1 MNRHGQVRRIALS
14 CVWLVVFI
22 AGGTLVGWWE
32 NVDRLR
38 FAVPGFP
45 ALRPNTAMGML
56 LSAGGILLL
65 WRAETPSWR
74 RRAARGL
81 SGIIG
86 GVSLLTLLQH
96 ATGRDLGIDRL
107 LVGAATDAGAGHLI
121 RTSVFSALG
130 LLLFSSALLLLSHR
144 HARVRARH
152 QWVALAMIAVTMPSI
167 LAYLLSVA
175 DGRIY
180 NGPMLMG
187 LNAIVCLQLLAF
199 ALLGVR
205 PGEGLVKFLLTDD
218 AAGLLSRRMV
228 LALLVV
234 LPFFGWLGLHWG
246 RQGGWPVEL
255 SVTML
260 VVFCIVLMLVITA
273 ITARA
278 LHQIDIRREEAEQD
292 KERAFARLQQQAA
305 TLQEQVVNRT
315 MELAEAVTRAERL
328 ALVARHTTNAVV
340 ITDAAECIEWVND
353 AFINMTGYSAEEVLG
368 RKPLDFRT
376 GPATDVAAVGTIRSR
391 LQAGQSHKG
400 EIFSY
405 AKDGRGVW
413 LRLDVQPVRDPA
425 GGLRHFITIET
436 DITEEKRAAEALRLS
451 EERWQLALDGSDDGV
466 WDWDI
471 AGDTMWF
478 SPRWKALIGYAKEEF
493 PDHYDAWRHALHPD
507 DWPWVQAT
515 LDAYLTRR
523 SETYAVEFRMQ
534 HKNGSWRWILAR
546 GKARFSPEGRPLRM
560 IGTHT
565 DVTSWRETELALR
578 TAREQSEQ
586 FNEQLESAIARAQQS
601 AVEANLASQ
610 AKSEFL
616 AVMSHE
622 IRTPMNAV
630 IGFTSLLLDTQLNA
644 EQRDWVR
651 TVRGSG
657 EALLTIIND
666 ILDFSK
672 IESGRLE
679 LEQQPVSVRQCLDD
693 VVSLLCE
700 LARKKGLALNAIVD
714 PQVPTWLTTDGTRLR
729 QVLLNLVGNA
739 LKFTDHGEVEV
750 RIAGETGAAGE
761 SLLGFRVRDTGPG
774 IPPDRL
780 DRLFKPFS
788 QADSSTTRKY
798 GGTGLGLAICKSLA
812 KLLGGSIEVT
822 ESTAAGTTFHFS
834 IACVPSDMMPDMLI
848 SDLAPAGSKVSEDA
862 LVGPPTPRADE
873 NTVRQTPLHILVAE
887 DNQVN
892 QKLLQHLLARLGYE
906 AEFVSNGIECLEMLN
921 RGNYDIVLMDCQMP
935 EMDGYEATQRVRAGD
950 GGERH
955 RAVRIIALTAHAMA
969 GDRDKCL
976 AAGMDDYLTKPIQPA
991 KLVAAFEQVKPA
1003 ARV

>member
-1 MNRHGQVRRIALS
+1 
-14 CVWLVVFI
+14 
-22 AGGTLVGWWE
+22 
-32 NVDRLR
+32 
-38 FAVPGFP
+38 
-45 ALRPNTAMGML
+45 ML
-56 LSAGGILLL
+56 LSAVAIVLL
-65 WRAETPSWR
+65 WPENISDQQRQ
-74 RRAARGL
+74 AARGL
-81 SGIIG
+81 AGIVGAI
-86 GVSLLTLLQH
+86 SLLTLVQH
-96 ATGRDLGIDRL
+96 ATGFNLGIDRL
-107 LVGAATDAGAGHLI
+107 LVRDNPEAVAGHLV
-121 RTSVFSALG
+121 RTSVLSAVG
-130 LLLFSSALLLLSHR
+130 LALLSSALLLLSHR
-144 HARVRARH
+144 HSRIRSRH
-152 QWVALAMIAVTMPSI
+152 QWMAVGMIVATMPST

-175 DGRIY
+175 DGRNY

-187 LNAIVCLQLLAF
+187 LNATLCVQLLAF
-199 ALLGVR
+199 GLLGVR
-205 PGEGLVKFLLTDD
+205 PAEGLVRFLLADE
-218 AAGLLSRRMV
+218 AAGLLCRRMV

-234 LPFFGWLGLHWG
+234 LPLFGWLGLHLG
-246 RQGGWPVEL
+246 RLDSWPVEF
-255 SVTML
+255 SVTVL
-260 VVFCIVLMLVITA
+260 VVLGMALMLVITV

-278 LHQIDIRREEAEQD
+278 LHLIDVRREEAEQD

-328 ALVARHTTNAVV
+328 ALVAKHTTNAVV
-340 ITDAAECIEWVND
+340 ITDARDRIEWVND
-353 AFINMTGYSAEEVLG
+353 AFVSMMGYAAGEVLG
-368 RKPLDFRT
+368 RNPWDFRT
-376 GPATDVAAVGTIRSR
+376 GPSTDPTVVGTIRSR
-391 LQAGQSHKG
+391 LLAGQSYKG

-405 AKDGRGVW
+405 AKDGRGFW

-425 GGLRHFITIET
+425 GALRHFITIET

-451 EERWQLALDGSDDGV
+451 EERWQLAVDGSDDGV

-471 AGDTMWF
+471 AADTMWF
-478 SPRWKALIGYAKEEF
+478 SPRWKSLIGYTAEEF
-493 PDHYDAWRHALHPD
+493 ADNYDAWRQALHPD

-515 LDAYLTRR
+515 LDAYLIRR
-523 SETYAVEFRMQ
+523 TETYAVEFRMQ

-565 DVTSWRETELALR
+565 DVTSWRETEVALR

-630 IGFTSLLLDTQLNA
+630 IGFTSLLLDTQLSA

-679 LEQQPVSVRQCLDD
+679 LEQQPVSVRQCMDD
-693 VVSLLCE
+693 VLSLLSE

-714 PQVPTWLTTDGTRLR
+714 PRIPTWITTDGTRLR
-729 QVLLNLVGNA
+729 QVLLNLVSNA
-739 LKFTDHGEVEV
+739 LKFTDHGGVKV
-750 RIAGETGAAGE
+750 RIAGETGAGGE
-761 SLLGFRVRDTGPG
+761 SLLGFSVCDTGPG
-774 IPPDRL
+774 IPADRL

-834 IACVPSDMMPDMLI
+834 IACVPCDMMPDILI
-848 SDLAPAGSKVSEDA
+848 SDLAPAGSGVSEDA
-862 LVGPPTPRADE
+862 LVGPPPPRADE
-873 NTVRQTPLHILVAE
+873 NAVRPPPLHILVAE
-887 DNQVN
+887 DNPVN
-892 QKLLQHLLARLGYE
+892 QKLLQHLLVRLGYE

-935 EMDGYEATQRVRAGD
+935 EMDGYEATKRVRTGE

-969 GDRDKCL
+969 GDREKCL
-976 AAGMDDYLTKPIQPA
+976 DSGMDDYLTKPIQPA